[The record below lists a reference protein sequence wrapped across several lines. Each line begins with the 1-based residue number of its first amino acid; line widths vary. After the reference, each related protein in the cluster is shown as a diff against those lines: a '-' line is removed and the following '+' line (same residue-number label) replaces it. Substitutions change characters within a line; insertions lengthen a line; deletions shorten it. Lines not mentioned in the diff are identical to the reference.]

1 MAGMK
6 SSSIRYIKKIPFK
19 ARVLYAKYIYRVNS
33 PYFEGFNRV
42 YHVHLRKCA
51 GTSLNSAFWNLAEYN
66 LKSVGVNS
74 LIMNN
79 GFVFVRNH
87 KKLIEA
93 GNYFF
98 GNSHLPFWE
107 LNLPDKTFVFTMMRD
122 PLSRLLSLHRYYR
135 WIKKAHPASAIE
147 KEPYYFSLVHNIGD
161 IPESP
166 LEFASCL
173 KRKTLEP
180 QLYAFSKS
188 FEADEALQN
197 LSKVNAV
204 YFQDSFEEAVR
215 DLNSRSGYNLHV
227 VHERNFSS
235 PDEKISFTL
244 EELQNIKELL
254 TEEYQL
260 YEAAKKLYS

>member
-1 MAGMK
+1 MSLK
-6 SSSIRYIKKIPFK
+6 VYRYIKKAPFAAHK
-19 ARVLYAKYIYRVNS
+19 LFTKYVHS
-33 PYFEGFNRV
+33 TKPPFLEGFERI

-51 GTSLNSAFWNLAEYN
+51 GTSLNSAFWNLAGLN
-66 LKSVGVNS
+66 LKSVGS
-74 LIMNN
+74 KTEITIG

>member
-1 MAGMK
+1 M
-6 SSSIRYIKKIPFK
+6 SIKGTRYIKKVSFIAHK
-19 ARVLYAKYIYRVNS
+19 LYAKYVYRAN
-33 PYFEGFNRV
+33 PPFFEDFKRV

-51 GTSLNSAFWNLAEYN
+51 GTSLNSAFWNLAGHN
-66 LKSVGVNS
+66 LKSVGS
-74 LIMNN
+74 KTEITSG

-87 KKLIEA
+87 KGLIEA
-93 GNYFF
+93 GDYFF
-98 GNSHLPFWE
+98 GNSHLPFWD

-122 PLSRLLSLHRYYR
+122 PLNRLLSLHRYYR
-135 WIKKAHPASAIE
+135 WIKTANPASAVE
-147 KEPYYFSLVHNIGD
+147 KEPYYHSLVNHIGE

-166 LEFASCL
+166 LEFAGCL
-173 KRKTLEP
+173 KRNTLEP

-188 FEADEALQN
+188 FDTDEALQN
-197 LSKVNAV
+197 LSKINAV
-204 YFQDSFEEAVR
+204 YFQDSFEEAVQ

-227 VHERNFSS
+227 VHERDFSS

-254 TEEYQL
+254 TGEYQF